1 MRKNYLHLAASDY
14 HYFKERGGFFKDLQ
28 SVQTS
33 ASSILLIR
41 DWKIVE
47 FDFKENCDKKMNL
60 LKALHIYNFFS
71 SQILTFFT

>member
-14 HYFKERGGFFKDLQ
+14 HYFKLFILSLFQ

-33 ASSILLIR
+33 ASSILLMR

-47 FDFKENCDKKMNL
+47 FHFKENCNKKMNL